1 MSSELAF
8 LPVGSESR
16 PGWEHQQQ
24 LQEQRR
30 WEEEREANLL
40 AMRVAQQFVSNALLP
55 WVSDSEARIYQ
66 ICAQTL
72 LKEAGIRKN

>member
-8 LPVGSESR
+8 LPAGSESR

-24 LQEQRR
+24 LQEQQR
-30 WEEEREANLL
+30 WEGEREAMQL
-40 AMRVAQQFVSNALLP
+40 AMHVAQDFVSTALLP
-55 WVSDSEARIYQ
+55 WVSDAEARIYQ

-72 LKEAGIRKN
+72 LKEAGINKK